1 VVGTPISS
9 LARRLGIEP
18 GGRVGLIRAPEG
30 FARVLEPLPSD
41 VRVRTQAR
49 ATLDVAVFF
58 ATRRSELDRRFETLA
73 RAVGT
78 DGALWIAWP
87 KRTACVA
94 TDLREAVVRE
104 IGTAH
109 GLVDEKLGSLDE
121 HWSAVRFVHPAAA
134 GFASRAS

>member
-1 VVGTPISS
+1 MVGTPISS

-18 GGRVGLIRAPEG
+18 GSRVGLIRAPEG
-30 FARVLEPLPSD
+30 FERTLEPLPER

-49 ATLDVAVFF
+49 AHLDVVVFF
-58 ATRRSELDRRFETLA
+58 ATRRAELDRRFPTLT

-78 DGALWIAWP
+78 EGALWIAWP
-87 KRTACVA
+87 RRSACVA

-109 GLVDEKLGSLDE
+109 EIG
-121 HWSAVRFVHPAAA
+121 
-134 GFASRAS
+134 RAHV